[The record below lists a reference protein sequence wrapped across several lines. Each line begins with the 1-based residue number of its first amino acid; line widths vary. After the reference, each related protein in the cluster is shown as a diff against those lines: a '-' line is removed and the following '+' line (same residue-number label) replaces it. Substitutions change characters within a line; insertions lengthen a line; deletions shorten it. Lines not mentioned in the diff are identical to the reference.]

1 MAYTIV
7 RTQTVFG
14 NLRAVCMDVTA
25 DAAEQNIQT
34 GLGKIVG
41 MSYGPSSMNS
51 SNIHLEVNSTSTGV
65 AAMGTVGVSGCTT
78 GDRFFLTV
86 YGA

>member
-7 RTQTVFG
+7 RTPSVFG
-14 NLRAVCMDVTA
+14 NLRVVCMDVTA
-25 DAAEQNIQT
+25 DAAEQNIST
-34 GLGKIVG
+34 GLGKIIG

-51 SNIHLEVNSTSTGV
+51 SNIHLEVNSSSTGV
-65 AAMGTVGVSGCTT
+65 ASPGVIGVSGCTS
-78 GDRFFLTV
+78 GDRFFLVV